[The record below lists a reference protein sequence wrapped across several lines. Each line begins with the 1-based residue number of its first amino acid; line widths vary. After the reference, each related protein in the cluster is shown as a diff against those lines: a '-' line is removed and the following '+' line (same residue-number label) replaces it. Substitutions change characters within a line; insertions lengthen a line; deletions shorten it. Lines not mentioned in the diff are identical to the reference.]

1 MLMQGSEDVK
11 IPIKVEMPMVMVNI
25 NEHYNGHSN
34 NEWQTIETEIYQEGW
49 GIDYLAQGVEWRW
62 CHVLR
67 SGWHPEACLKS
78 NSNDLNLRSDLH
90 EGKEEEKI
98 STKEVKPGHW
108 QNNNMDTEY

>member
-11 IPIKVEMPMVMVNI
+11 IPIKVDMPMVMVNI
-25 NEHYNGHSN
+25 NKHYNGHRSSG
-34 NEWQTIETEIYQEGW
+34 Q
-49 GIDYLAQGVEWRW
+49 VEWRW
-62 CHVLR
+62 RHVLR
-67 SGWHPEACLKS
+67 SGRHPEACLKS

-108 QNNNMDTEY
+108 QNNNMDREY